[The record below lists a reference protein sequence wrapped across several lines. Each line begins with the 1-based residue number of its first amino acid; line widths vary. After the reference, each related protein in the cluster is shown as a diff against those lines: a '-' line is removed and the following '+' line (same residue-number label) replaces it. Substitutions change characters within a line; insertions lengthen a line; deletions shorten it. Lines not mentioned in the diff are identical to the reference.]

1 MISCTKT
8 VLFTCFRN
16 IPKPNFVF
24 PSRSLVLKRLEL
36 YGVYLK
42 SNLLPSLPDCLE
54 VLVLSKVKADS
65 DLEPS
70 PVPLRYL
77 EVAYCSSKT
86 LSRVING
93 FVAGIRELYFSFA
106 ESSSRWSTTPITDC
120 RRVEEFNL
128 TCRHN
133 DKDQVNRMLEQLL
146 TSGANLRRLVSYSAD
161 ERSVILLRRFKNI
174 QQLALVSYH
183 NAPFR

>member
-1 MISCTKT
+1 M
-8 VLFTCFRN
+8 
-16 IPKPNFVF
+16 
-24 PSRSLVLKRLEL
+24 
-36 YGVYLK
+36 
-42 SNLLPSLPDCLE
+42 
-54 VLVLSKVKADS
+54 LSKVKADS

-106 ESSSRWSTTPITDC
+106 ESSSRLCTTPLTDC

-133 DKDQVNRMLEQLL
+133 DKDRVNRILEEIL

-161 ERSVILLRRFKNI
+161 ERSVMLLRRFKNV

-183 NAPFR
+183 TALFISHLWMLLVSIKLMNLTYICSAIKSSYVFEKISRNATLQRGQQNLVCMLSVLFCKS